1 MANASLNDLKK
12 KRVQSLVKTCIKVKL
27 SAEFNPATRRFYRK
41 QLEAPRMCILAWEKR
56 DFPSALAVAV
66 GSHECASTFTWPHQ
80 LILF

>member
-1 MANASLNDLKK
+1 MANASLNNLKK
-12 KRVQSLVKTCIKVKL
+12 KRVQSLVKMCIKVKL

-56 DFPSALAVAV
+56 YFPSALAVAV